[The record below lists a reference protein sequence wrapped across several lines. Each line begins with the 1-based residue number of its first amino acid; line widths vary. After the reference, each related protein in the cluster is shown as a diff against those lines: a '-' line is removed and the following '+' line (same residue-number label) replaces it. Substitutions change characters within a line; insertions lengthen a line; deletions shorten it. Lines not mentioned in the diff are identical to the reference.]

1 LADFSQYS
9 FNRSVSQDKLTLE
22 KLSIE
27 MVWAVEECKVDDMVV
42 LNIDDDPEDMEI
54 FYKAVKTVNPLA
66 KCLLARDAKEALHIL
81 RDAIIPDYIF
91 LDIHMPLMDGKT
103 VLGELRQN
111 KKLETV
117 PVIMYS
123 TKINPNETEEYAA
136 LGANQFLNK
145 HNDFRGLCTSLE
157 SLLNLQA

>member
-1 LADFSQYS
+1 
-9 FNRSVSQDKLTLE
+9 
-22 KLSIE
+22 
-27 MVWAVEECKVDDMVV
+27 MVV

-81 RDAIIPDYIF
+81 RDAIVPDYIF
-91 LDIHMPLMDGKT
+91 LDIHMPMMDGKT
-103 VLGELRQN
+103 VLAELRQN

-123 TKINPNETEEYAA
+123 TKINPSETAEYSA
-136 LGANQFLNK
+136 LGATQFLTK
-145 HNDFRGLCTSLE
+145 HNDFRGLVNALE
-157 SLLNLQA
+157 SLLKRIA

>member
-1 LADFSQYS
+1 
-9 FNRSVSQDKLTLE
+9 
-22 KLSIE
+22 
-27 MVWAVEECKVDDMVV
+27 MVV

-66 KCLLARDAKEALHIL
+66 KCLLARDAKEALNIL

-103 VLGELRQN
+103 VLMELRQN
-111 KKLETV
+111 KKLKAV

-123 TKINPNETEEYAA
+123 TKINPSETEEYSA
-136 LGANQFLNK
+136 LGATQFLNK
-145 HNDFRGLCTSLE
+145 HNDFRSLCNSIE
-157 SLLNLQA
+157 SLFKQIA

>member
-1 LADFSQYS
+1 
-9 FNRSVSQDKLTLE
+9 
-22 KLSIE
+22 
-27 MVWAVEECKVDDMVV
+27 MVV

-66 KCLLARDAKEALHIL
+66 KCLLARDAKEALNIL

-103 VLGELRQN
+103 VLTELRQN
-111 KKLETV
+111 KKLESV

-123 TKINPNETEEYAA
+123 TKINPSETEEYSA
-136 LGANQFLNK
+136 LGATQFLNK
-145 HNDFRGLCTSLE
+145 HNDFRSLCNSIE
-157 SLLNLQA
+157 SLLKRIA

>member
-1 LADFSQYS
+1 
-9 FNRSVSQDKLTLE
+9 
-22 KLSIE
+22 
-27 MVWAVEECKVDDMVV
+27 MVV

-66 KCLLARDAKEALHIL
+66 KCLLAQNAKEALHIL
-81 RDAIIPDYIF
+81 RDAIVPDYIF
-91 LDIHMPLMDGKT
+91 LDIHMPMMDGKT

-123 TKINPNETEEYAA
+123 TKINPSETAEYSA
-136 LGANQFLNK
+136 LGATQFLTK
-145 HNDFRGLCTSLE
+145 HNDFRGLCNALE
-157 SLLNLQA
+157 SLLKRIA

>member
-1 LADFSQYS
+1 MA
-9 FNRSVSQDKLTLE
+9 NKKNAAKNEGV
-22 KLSIE
+22 
-27 MVWAVEECKVDDMVV
+27 VV
-42 LNIDDDPEDMEI
+42 LNIDDDPEDLEV

-66 KCLLARDAKEALHIL
+66 KCFLARDAKEALSIL

-103 VLGELRQN
+103 VLTELRQN
-111 KKLETV
+111 KRLETV
-117 PVIMYS
+117 PVVMYS
-123 TKINPNETEEYAA
+123 TRINPRETEEYAA

-157 SLLNLQA
+157 TLLKKIA

>member
-1 LADFSQYS
+1 MNVKKSGKAE
-9 FNRSVSQDKLTLE
+9 N
-22 KLSIE
+22 
-27 MVWAVEECKVDDMVV
+27 MVV
-42 LNIDDDPEDMEI
+42 LNIDDDPEDLEI

-66 KCLLARDAKEALHIL
+66 KCLLARDAKEALNLL

-91 LDIHMPLMDGKT
+91 LDIRMPMMDGKT

-123 TKINPNETEEYAA
+123 TKINPDESGEYEA
-136 LGANQFLNK
+136 LGASEFLAK
-145 HNDFRGLCTSLE
+145 HNDFTSLCNALE
-157 SLLNLQA
+157 SLLKRMA